1 MSRKSEKNN
10 TNTDAVTGENQL
22 DNQPVDAPEINHFA
36 NIVLQGKGK
45 KLSPKT
51 DNHVFFELA
60 VNDED
65 NALYLRLSG
74 NEGGGLHSKEWLNLQ
89 SILDLLD
96 QQVDKPFKSTLV
108 KPIFSGSSSNNTGFL
123 CAVARG
129 IGLIIQSG
137 NSVFLHELAENYDER
152 RAELLSLNTTE
163 ASASIEDGDSP
174 A

>member
-1 MSRKSEKNN
+1 MSRKPKNN
-10 TNTDAVTGENQL
+10 DMNTDAVTEEK
-22 DNQPVDAPEINHFA
+22 PVDNKHVDEPEVNHFA

-60 VNDED
+60 INDED

-89 SILDLLD
+89 SIIDLLD
-96 QQVDKPFKSTLV
+96 QQVDKPFKSTVV
-108 KPIFSGSSSNNTGFL
+108 KSVFSGASANNAGFL
-123 CAVARG
+123 CAVLRG

-137 NSVFLHELAENYDER
+137 NSVFLHELAKNYDER
-152 RAELLSLNTTE
+152 RAELLSLNTSEST
-163 ASASIEDGDSP
+163 DSP
-174 A
+174 S